1 MAKLEITEK
10 GLQRLDRLDDLTEPS
25 EAQFAELTILR
36 NLADTVTAEASGIV
50 GRMLPDSLEA
60 EGNQAINKILREG
73 SARILRAASPSRDT
87 LFSGDDEIEHRRPTP
102 SREIAGGESSF
113 GEPSFM
119 PDVNT
124 GI

>member
-10 GLQRLDRLDDLTEPS
+10 GLERLDRLDDLTEPS
-25 EAQFAELTILR
+25 ELQFAELTILR

-60 EGNQAINKILREG
+60 EGNQAVNKILREG
-73 SARILRAASPSRDT
+73 SARILRTVNPNRDS
-87 LFSGDDEIEHRRPTP
+87 LLDSGVNEGEG
-102 SREIAGGESSF
+102 RETNPF

-119 PDVNT
+119 PDVST